1 MQAVFELKQI
11 EQSWSSPN
19 TPKKTSMKE
28 VVAELDQTFDLTEK
42 GEPMFRVA
50 KFGTDKVLIEYNRAY
65 TLKGYEQP
73 MSRTIWLEPHKSVEF
88 SSLWNSNGVTKR
100 LTLKNLGAHVHVV
113 EKEFDETNRAATLA
127 EEETEAQ
134 DADDRV
140 DN

>member
-11 EQSWSSPN
+11 EQSWSSPS
-19 TPKKTSMKE
+19 TPKKITVKE
-28 VVAELDQTFDLTEK
+28 IVAELDQTFDQTEK
-42 GEPMFRVA
+42 GEPMFRLA

-73 MSRTIWLEPHKSVEF
+73 MSRTTWLEPHKSVEF

-100 LTLKNLGAHVHVV
+100 LTLKNLGANVRVV
-113 EKEFDETNRAATLA
+113 EKEFDEVSKAPTIQ
-127 EEETEAQ
+127 EEEEMPQ
-134 DADDRV
+134 DADDKP